1 MNSVCRA
8 KNKNF
13 PIYREKKLLYIYKKN
28 KKMKIRV
35 KYKENNKMLRLRAE
49 DLRGA
54 LVKLYKR
61 GLTRHSIVSVRHEK
75 A

>member
-1 MNSVCRA
+1 
-8 KNKNF
+8 
-13 PIYREKKLLYIYKKN
+13 
-28 KKMKIRV
+28 MKIRV